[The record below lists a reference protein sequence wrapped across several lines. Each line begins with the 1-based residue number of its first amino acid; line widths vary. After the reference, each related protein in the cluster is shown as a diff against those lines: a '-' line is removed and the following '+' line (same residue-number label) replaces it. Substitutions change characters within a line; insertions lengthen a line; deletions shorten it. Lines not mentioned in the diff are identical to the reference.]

1 MNKQEIR
8 QQIQEIKARHHAEL
22 SALEAKLN
30 EPEKWEPKGG
40 EYRVRTVSD
49 GHVFDSGFDGDVLS
63 GELMIRTQTEKEG
76 KDLASH
82 LKRQAI
88 LWQLANDLN
97 EGWEPDWSDGK
108 WGKWC
113 VYFEHH
119 ENHWDWN
126 EKASCEVPTVYFKD
140 EETAKK
146 ACEILN
152 SQPELM
158 R

>member
-1 MNKQEIR
+1 MNKKEI
-8 QQIQEIKARHHAEL
+8 QKQIEEVRKRHSAEL
-22 SALEAKLN
+22 KALEAKLN

-40 EYRVRTVSD
+40 VYYVGSNCGDFLGVLQSD
-49 GHVFDSGFDGDVLS
+49 DVTPLNCK
-63 GELMIRTQTEKEG
+63 TEKEG

-97 EGWEPDWSDGK
+97 DGWEPDFGDSYHGGK
-108 WGKWC
+108 EIFYNYSSREWQHNGC
-113 VYFEHH
+113 GGVSMPY
-119 ENHWDWN
+119 
-126 EKASCEVPTVYFKD
+126 VIFKD
-140 EETAKK
+140 SGKAAK

-152 SQPELM
+152 NQPELM